1 MERAALLTPMDIH
14 VIRRY
19 VQTKY
24 APLPRSRQAEIVAD
38 AIRGALERRLP
49 NLDPAMKARIAGE
62 LIRRC
67 VVQERREVALDDVL
81 EACASVGWDEAVDL
95 ESLERW
101 AEDYSPPGSWSRE
114 RIESKLRG
122 RREAA
127 PPSGLADSAGAL
139 ELTVA
144 PEAAGFAPPSPAWHG
159 GAGGAALGPGAP
171 VRRRL
176 PALGR
181 HVAWLALALS
191 LAAGGTVGLLAQ
203 QRTGGDAAPLHAAP
217 YADPVPAKKKDV
229 GMPDRLRYADVDA
242 KAVKAYLRSRD
253 SLLADEPYFGAIVAS
268 ARKFDVNPLLL
279 FAITGQEQGFVPRS
293 GKQARQ
299 IVNNPFNVF
308 HSWQDYNTDIA
319 DSSEIAAR
327 TIARRMVKRP
337 EGHEPFEWLN
347 LTYAED
353 PAWSEGVRLIFDKL
367 ANLSRSK

>member
-1 MERAALLTPMDIH
+1 MDIH

-49 NLDPAMKARIAGE
+49 NMEPPMKARIAGE

-81 EACASVGWDEAVDL
+81 EACASVGLDEAVDL

-101 AEDYSPPGSWSRE
+101 AEDYSPPGAWSRE
-114 RIESKLRG
+114 RIESMLRG
-122 RREAA
+122 RSATA
-127 PPSGLADSAGAL
+127 LPSGLADSAGAL
-139 ELTVA
+139 ELTVS
-144 PEAAGFAPPSPAWHG
+144 PEDAGSASSSPAWRG
-159 GAGGAALGPGAP
+159 GADGASLEQAAP
-171 VRRRL
+171 DRRRL
-176 PALGR
+176 PALSR
-181 HVAWLALALS
+181 HVAWIALALS

-203 QRTGGDAAPLHAAP
+203 QRTGGEAAPIPAAP
-217 YADPVPAKKKDV
+217 YADAVPAEKKDV
-229 GMPDRLRYADVDA
+229 GMPDRLRYDDIDA

-268 ARKFDVNPLLL
+268 AREFDVNPLLL
-279 FAITGQEQGFVPRS
+279 FAITGQEQGFVPRT
-293 GKQARQ
+293 GKQSRQ

-308 HSWQDYNTDIA
+308 HSWQEYNTDIA

-327 TIARRMVKRP
+327 TIARRIAKRP

-353 PAWSEGVRLIFDKL
+353 PAWSEGVRSIFDKL
-367 ANLSRSK
+367 ATLSSSER